1 MQIADLAIFVAY
13 FSIPVQIL
21 VALWKYPRVA
31 HMPPSVYALLVL
43 FAMFIFLCGAGHFM
57 RCMDLGS
64 TPTYGIVNLLTAIV
78 SVATSLFLFPM
89 VPGVLTRLDDSL
101 VRELKKLNE
110 ETIESKKKLSTFMAF
125 LCHEVRNP
133 LFAITSSATTLQED
147 TELTREQEIAVG
159 SIMDSAVLMLRLC
172 NDVLDISK
180 IDAGKLQLEARD
192 FDLHRMLSNLE
203 HSVENQIAIKHGD
216 RVKFHM
222 MVTKDVPQRIRA
234 DEVRILQIVYNL
246 LSNAIKFTASGEIN
260 LTVQVIV
267 AGEQQQR
274 RELGKVSPPS
284 SSSCRIVGCDEEEDE
299 IKGDEV
305 FSMALLDAA
314 EKGCTSAS
322 FCSSSASNATSTTE
336 SVMLKITVTDTG
348 KGIGEDRLGT
358 IFEPY
363 SQAKLSDYRKHGG
376 TGLGLAIISGLTNAM
391 GGQIMANSIV
401 NVGSSFTVAIPVR
414 ACRDMG
420 RDHSSFSNRDS
431 GAEASERSQ
440 RRRRLPKERSCLD
453 PSENSST
460 SASSSSPYEIPDNI
474 YVSETS
480 MGDTQARLGD
490 ISQSALP
497 ATGSSN
503 TSTQR
508 SDPSDDIAKIMQFE
522 ASSKILLHEISAGL
536 SRGHPETLET
546 LFKVSPDRSRR
557 PHRPQ
562 EGADRSEKLP
572 FPLIENCLADFPT
585 LSLADGAAVLQ
596 KGASPKP
603 LRASYAPFAFAK
615 LESVVLVVD
624 DNEVNQKILSRMLQ
638 HFALEYRIAG
648 NGQEAVDLMLQSRNV
663 HPDRTDLP
671 HYALIFMDLSMP
683 IKDGFEAIAE
693 LRDRLR
699 LDTPIVALTANALS
713 QEKDRAAK
721 AGATDFQTK
730 PILRNDLY
738 SLCNKYLL

>member
-246 LSNAIKFTASGEIN
+246 LSNASSNGGNWAKF
-260 LTVQVIV
+260 
-267 AGEQQQR
+267 R
-274 RELGKVSPPS
+274 R
-284 SSSCRIVGCDEEEDE
+284 
-299 IKGDEV
+299 
-305 FSMALLDAA
+305 
-314 EKGCTSAS
+314 
-322 FCSSSASNATSTTE
+322 
-336 SVMLKITVTDTG
+336 
-348 KGIGEDRLGT
+348 
-358 IFEPY
+358 
-363 SQAKLSDYRKHGG
+363 H
-376 TGLGLAIISGLTNAM
+376 
-391 GGQIMANSIV
+391 
-401 NVGSSFTVAIPVR
+401 
-414 ACRDMG
+414 
-420 RDHSSFSNRDS
+420 
-431 GAEASERSQ
+431 
-440 RRRRLPKERSCLD
+440 RRRR
-453 PSENSST
+453 
-460 SASSSSPYEIPDNI
+460 
-474 YVSETS
+474 
-480 MGDTQARLGD
+480 
-490 ISQSALP
+490 
-497 ATGSSN
+497 
-503 TSTQR
+503 
-508 SDPSDDIAKIMQFE
+508 
-522 ASSKILLHEISAGL
+522 
-536 SRGHPETLET
+536 
-546 LFKVSPDRSRR
+546 
-557 PHRPQ
+557 
-562 EGADRSEKLP
+562 
-572 FPLIENCLADFPT
+572 
-585 LSLADGAAVLQ
+585 
-596 KGASPKP
+596 
-603 LRASYAPFAFAK
+603 
-615 LESVVLVVD
+615 
-624 DNEVNQKILSRMLQ
+624 
-638 HFALEYRIAG
+638 
-648 NGQEAVDLMLQSRNV
+648 
-663 HPDRTDLP
+663 
-671 HYALIFMDLSMP
+671 
-683 IKDGFEAIAE
+683 AE
-693 LRDRLR
+693 
-699 LDTPIVALTANALS
+699 
-713 QEKDRAAK
+713 
-721 AGATDFQTK
+721 
-730 PILRNDLY
+730 
-738 SLCNKYLL
+738 